1 MEYMLTSAD
10 LIAHGSFA
18 IQPLAT
24 SEEMLPRFFVLPQW
38 SYFKKDLIKW
48 AHRVIS
54 SNNKGTITF
63 QGPGTA
69 AISVSKV
76 ARGPAA
82 VMLCFSRLSIN
93 EDLSYLYTLE
103 EEEYEFPADAIGL

>member
-24 SEEMLPRFFVLPQW
+24 SEEMLPRFFLLPQW

-48 AHRVIS
+48 THRLIS
-54 SNNKGTITF
+54 SNNNGTITF
-63 QGPGTA
+63 QGPGAA

-82 VMLCFSRLSIN
+82 EIRTKRFSYPFNSNSLRNILC
-93 EDLSYLYTLE
+93 YA
-103 EEEYEFPADAIGL
+103 FPAVY